1 MSHGREV
8 SSGWKSLRFWL
19 VLSFLIAVVD
29 SDLRAGDWP
38 QILGPNRNGIAVDE
52 KLTESLPE
60 AGPKTVWSRPV
71 GSGFAGV
78 AVAKSIVVLFHR
90 QGDDEV
96 VEALD
101 AATGQPR
108 WKTPFPTSYGG
119 GYSDDHGPRCVP
131 VIDND
136 RVFVFGAAG
145 NLHCVTLADGK
156 KIWSRAAARE
166 FNAPESYFGAG
177 STPVV
182 EAGKL
187 IVNVGGKGSSGLVAF
202 DVNDGHTVWQ
212 ATDEQAS
219 YSSPVSVT
227 LDGVRH
233 VIFVTRLNATSI
245 DPDSGTVRFRFPF
258 GQRGPTVNAAT
269 PVIVGDHVF
278 LTASYGIGAVSA
290 KIGKTDAKVA
300 WSKPDVMSSQYT
312 TPIVHAG
319 NLYGIDGR
327 ADIPPAH
334 LRCVD
339 PKTGRV
345 LWSKDD
351 FGKATLILADEK
363 LVIVKTDGTL
373 VLAKPSPSSYR
384 ELGRA
389 KILSSTSRALPALAN
404 GLLFVRDT
412 DTLKCVDLRK

>member
-1 MSHGREV
+1 MSHGREA
-8 SSGWKSLRFWL
+8 SYGWTPLVVLLRL
-19 VLSFLIAVVD
+19 MLLTALAGGEV
-29 SDLRAGDWP
+29 RAGDWP

-52 KLTESLPE
+52 KLTDSLPK
-60 AGPKTVWSRPV
+60 AGPQTVWSRPV
-71 GSGFAGV
+71 GSGFSGV
-78 AVAKSIVVLFHR
+78 AVAKGVAVLFHR
-90 QGDDEV
+90 MGDDEV
-96 VEALD
+96 IEALD
-101 AATGQPR
+101 VATGQPR
-108 WKTPFPTSYGG
+108 WKTSFPTTYAG

-131 VIDND
+131 VIHNG

-145 NLHCVTLADGK
+145 NLHCVKLADGK
-156 KIWSRAAARE
+156 EIWSREANRE
-166 FNAPESYFGAG
+166 FNTPDGYFGAG
-177 STPVV
+177 STPIV
-182 EAGKL
+182 ESGKL

-202 DVNDGHTVWQ
+202 DLNDGHTIWK

-219 YSSPVSVT
+219 YSSPIAVT
-227 LDGVRH
+227 VDGVRH
-233 VIFVTRLNATSI
+233 VIFATRLNAVSI
-245 DPDSGTVRFRFPF
+245 EPDTGAVRFRFPF
-258 GQRGPTVNAAT
+258 GARGPTVNAAT

-290 KIGKTDAKVA
+290 KIGKTDAKVE
-300 WSKPDVMSSQYT
+300 WTKHDVLSSQYT
-312 TPIVHAG
+312 TPIVHSG

-334 LRCVD
+334 LRCID

-373 VLAKPSPSSYR
+373 VLAKASPAAYG

-389 KILSSTSRALPALAN
+389 KILATTSRALPALAN

-412 DTLKCVDLRK
+412 DKLKCVDLRW

>member
-8 SSGWKSLRFWL
+8 SSGWKPPLRWLSLAL
-19 VLSFLIAVVD
+19 LIAVVG
-29 SDLRAGDWP
+29 SDVRAGDWP
-38 QILGPNRNGIAVDE
+38 QILGPNRNGVATDE
-52 KLTESLPE
+52 KITESLPQ

-71 GSGFAGV
+71 GSGFSGV
-78 AVAKSIVVLFHR
+78 AVAKGVVVLFHR

-108 WKTPFPTSYGG
+108 WKSAFPTSYGG

-136 RVFVFGAAG
+136 RVFVFGAGG
-145 NLHCVTLADGK
+145 NLHCVKLADGK
-156 KIWSRAAARE
+156 KVWSRTTARD
-166 FNAPESYFGAG
+166 FNVSDSYFGAG
-177 STPVV
+177 STPIVD
-182 EAGKL
+182 AGKL
-187 IVNVGGKGSSGLVAF
+187 IVNVGGKGGAGLVAF
-202 DVNDGHTVWQ
+202 DLADGHTVWQ
-212 ATDEQAS
+212 STEEQAS
-219 YSSPVSVT
+219 YSSPVTVT

-233 VIFVTRLNATSI
+233 VIFVTRLNAVSI
-245 DPDSGTVRFRFPF
+245 NSDNGEVRFRFPF

-269 PVIVGDHVF
+269 PVIVGDHLF

-290 KIGKTDAKVA
+290 KIGRSDAKIA

-312 TPIVHAG
+312 TPIVHGG

-334 LRCVD
+334 LRCLD

-373 VLAKPSPSSYR
+373 VLAKPSPDTYR

-389 KILSSTSRALPALAN
+389 KILANTSRALPALAN